1 MNDIAST
8 KCSLADK
15 KCLPCT
21 GAVEP
26 LKADALKQLLGQLES
41 GWELIQEH
49 HIEKQY
55 KFKDFKEALDFVN
68 KIGALAEEQGHHPD
82 IFLAWG
88 KVKLQLWTHKIKGL
102 HESDFV
108 FAAKADCLYK
118 PVSG

>member
-1 MNDIAST
+1 MNDTASN

-68 KIGALAEEQGHHPD
+68 KIGVLAEEQGHHPD
-82 IFLAWG
+82 VFLAWG

-108 FAAKADCLYK
+108 FAAKADRLYK
-118 PVSG
+118 PVSD